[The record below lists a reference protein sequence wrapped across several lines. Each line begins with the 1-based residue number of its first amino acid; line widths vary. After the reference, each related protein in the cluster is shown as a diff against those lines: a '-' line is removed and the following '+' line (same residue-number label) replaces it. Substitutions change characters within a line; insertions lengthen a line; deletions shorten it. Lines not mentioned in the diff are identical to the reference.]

1 MIRGGGGVPAL
12 GGPSVGKREGG
23 GGPDA
28 VSEFAPDSVELGR
41 GGGATPLLE
50 GTTEAAR
57 GGSGVP
63 VAGETAPV
71 TDLPGD
77 AV

>member
-12 GGPSVGKREGG
+12 GGASVGKRESG

-28 VSEFAPDSVELGR
+28 VNEFAPDSVELGR

-57 GGSGVP
+57 GGSGVV
-63 VAGETAPV
+63 VAGETPPV

>member
-1 MIRGGGGVPAL
+1 MVRGGGGVPAL
-12 GGPSVGKREGG
+12 GGASVGKRDGR

-28 VSEFAPDSVELGR
+28 VSGFAPDSVELGR

-57 GGSGVP
+57 GGSGVV
-63 VAGETAPV
+63 VAGGTALV
-71 TDLPGD
+71 ADLPGD